1 MPIAPKGPEDNNQK
15 PLSRR
20 PWIGTAL
27 IYIVVIAIVTFM
39 IFFLVRPSYSSKNTK
54 TFTNAD
60 IRQVVDEDG
69 NISYEGDSGG
79 KILHCGLKII
89 PGDHLILNNI
99 KFMESITK

>member
-69 NISYEGDSGG
+69 NISYEGELANVLEN
-79 KILHCGLKII
+79 KYVTLLQTQVCYY
-89 PGDHLILNNI
+89 
-99 KFMESITK
+99 

>member
-69 NISYEGDSGG
+69 NISYEGELANVLENKYED
-79 KILHCGLKII
+79 IVNPVFL
-89 PGDHLILNNI
+89 
-99 KFMESITK
+99 